1 MASKPTVINGVD
13 VDEIV
18 EFQASV
24 RQDPSRADR
33 EPLVVAR
40 WLGGSRSEVRCGD
53 VVTTMGGD
61 DELNPMR
68 MTLASLAACDV
79 DLVAMHAAILGI
91 EIEELTVEAQGYFNV
106 QRYIGLD
113 APHGPGYQ
121 RVRYVVRLKAP
132 SATAA
137 QLARLREQCERGS
150 PVGDTFERAVPLSLE
165 FEAGS

>member
-1 MASKPTVINGVD
+1 MQPRPLSINGVD
-13 VDEIV
+13 VDEIM
-18 EFQASV
+18 EFQDTV

-33 EPLVVAR
+33 DPVVVAR
-40 WLGGSRSEVRCGD
+40 WLGGSQSEVRCGD
-53 VVTTMGGD
+53 VVTTIGGD

-91 EIEELTVEAQGYFNV
+91 EIEELSVEAQGFFNV
-106 QRYIGLD
+106 QRYLGLD

-132 SATAA
+132 SATEE
-137 QLARLREQCERGS
+137 QVARLREVCERGS
-150 PVGDTFERAVPLSLE
+150 PVGDTFERAVPLTLK
-165 FEAGS
+165 FESVS